1 MKKATKHGKSKKWF
15 YIHLACY
22 LVVNIGMIAYW
33 WTKTDLSGLLA
44 IMSGSVFGWGVGIVA
59 HFIGVFYTSSD
70 K

>member
-1 MKKATKHGKSKKWF
+1 MKKGTKQAKNKMWF

-22 LVVNIGMIAYW
+22 LVANIVMIAYW

-59 HFIGVFYTSSD
+59 HFVGVFLTSSD